1 MEESTLDNLRHSCA
15 HLMAAAV
22 MTLWPK
28 AKRTIGPAIQ
38 DGFYFD
44 FDFGDV
50 KISEDDLPKI
60 EAKMQE
66 ILPTWMGFE
75 RHELSVA
82 QAKKEY
88 PGNEF
93 KHELIDEFS
102 GEGQVLSFYKSGDYW
117 DLCRGGHCEHPDRE
131 LKYFKLL
138 SVAGAYWRGSEK
150 NKMLTRIYGTCW
162 PTKKELDEYLARQE
176 EAKKRDHRK
185 LGKDLGLFVFSDLVG
200 SGLPLLTPKGATIRR
215 ILERFI
221 VDEELKRGYSHVFT
235 PPLAKVDLYRT
246 SGHYPYYKETM
257 YPPMKIDED
266 ELILR
271 PMTCPHHFMLYK
283 SEPRSYRD
291 LPIRYAEI
299 SPQFRY
305 EKSGE
310 LTGLMRVRTFM
321 LSDAHI
327 ITSEAS
333 AADEIRGVLDLIDYV
348 NKCLGLTRGKDYRY
362 RLSLGERN
370 DTKKYY
376 KDDASWDKA
385 EEVLRSVLHEV
396 KAPFFEAANEAAFYG
411 PKIDVQIKNVNG
423 KEDTAFTVQYDFVM
437 PKRFAMSYVDA
448 NGKEV
453 QPVVIHRASLGAF
466 ERTMAF
472 LIEKY
477 AGAFPLWLAPVQ
489 AVVIPIAQRHNEA
502 AKDAERKLKAAGIRV
517 ELDARNESMQAKV
530 RDHTLRKV
538 PYLVIIGDTE
548 IRENTV
554 SVRVRGGDNLKDIPF
569 GEFLAKLQTEIE
581 TKAIS

>member
-1 MEESTLDNLRHSCA
+1 
-15 HLMAAAV
+15 
-22 MTLWPK
+22 
-28 AKRTIGPAIQ
+28 
-38 DGFYFD
+38 
-44 FDFGDV
+44 
-50 KISEDDLPKI
+50 
-60 EAKMQE
+60 
-66 ILPTWMGFE
+66 
-75 RHELSVA
+75 
-82 QAKKEY
+82 
-88 PGNEF
+88 
-93 KHELIDEFS
+93 
-102 GEGQVLSFYKSGDYW
+102 
-117 DLCRGGHCEHPDRE
+117 
-131 LKYFKLL
+131 
-138 SVAGAYWRGSEK
+138 
-150 NKMLTRIYGTCW
+150 
-162 PTKKELDEYLARQE
+162 
-176 EAKKRDHRK
+176 
-185 LGKDLGLFVFSDLVG
+185 
-200 SGLPLLTPKGATIRR
+200 
-215 ILERFI
+215 
-221 VDEELKRGYSHVFT
+221 
-235 PPLAKVDLYRT
+235 
-246 SGHYPYYKETM
+246 
-257 YPPMKIDED
+257 
-266 ELILR
+266 
-271 PMTCPHHFMLYK
+271 
-283 SEPRSYRD
+283 
-291 LPIRYAEI
+291 
-299 SPQFRY
+299 
-305 EKSGE
+305 
-310 LTGLMRVRTFM
+310 MRVRTFM